1 MAYQRKTWQS
11 GDYITTAALNNIEG
25 GIASVA
31 TAVTEIQ
38 DDIETMD
45 QEMPRIR
52 VENHVLIVE

>member
-1 MAYQRKTWQS
+1 MAYQRKTWTS
-11 GDYITTAALNNIEG
+11 GETITTAAMNNIES

-38 DDIETMD
+38 DDMETMD
-45 QEMPRIR
+45 QEMPRMR

>member
-31 TAVTEIQ
+31 TAVTELQEDVDTIDGDMQ
-38 DDIETMD
+38 HISVVDHALVIE
-45 QEMPRIR
+45 
-52 VENHVLIVE
+52 